1 MVCTCVARHRHC
13 CSVDLFS
20 DPVSRIDV
28 NCTLPPII
36 MVQWN
41 MGLSPTWSFPFIS
54 GGFFHWT
61 MIMMGFSRDR
71 KGTEFTISHVSTAR
85 FGRGFGWHGHS
96 ISSCLRWLPSHECCA
111 TAGRGRPWY
120 YYLHAAELEGTK
132 WTSLFL
138 PKTRLQN
145 CRHSDVEADA
155 GERKCQGGFGTWW
168 LSGLFQSSEKQ
179 QL

>member
-1 MVCTCVARHRHC
+1 MCCTSPALLQCWPFLRSCKSYWCKLYPSSDNHG
-13 CSVDLFS
+13 SVEHGS
-20 DPVSRIDV
+20 IS
-28 NCTLPPII
+28 
-36 MVQWN
+36 N
-41 MGLSPTWSFPFIS
+41 MIV
-54 GGFFHWT
+54 FFHFGW
-61 MIMMGFSRDR
+61 IFPLNHDYDGISRDR